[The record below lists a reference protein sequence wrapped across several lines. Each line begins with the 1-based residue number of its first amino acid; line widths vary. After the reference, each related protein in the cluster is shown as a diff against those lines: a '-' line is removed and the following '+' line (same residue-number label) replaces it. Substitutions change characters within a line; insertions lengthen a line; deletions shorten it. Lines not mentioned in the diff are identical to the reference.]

1 MPLALSPPLL
11 TTWCPQ
17 QVKLPLIKKYWLRNW
32 LELKCNSPNLNIQE
46 TKLTFTLTLER
57 ILYQYWPG
65 RQRLNSFQFRNQ
77 SEAGGKLEHRFQFF
91 LLIPAGLSEKQAVNS
106 FPSVTKQYEN
116 GFWAIS
122 PKYVRKTWR
131 LNELRCLS
139 VRRRLLSARLPR
151 AIPGTTPDGQTLSI
165 PLEAS
170 CVFTFSRKLCS

>member
-1 MPLALSPPLL
+1 MPLALSPPLV

-17 QVKLPLIKKYWLRNW
+17 QVKLPLIEKYWLRNW

-77 SEAGGKLEHRFQFF
+77 REAGGKLEHRFQFF